1 MSNDLNDPR
10 LSTSE
15 VRQIDKQCD
24 AFEIA
29 WNSGKQPQIEDFVAG
44 RPELESSH
52 LFRELLKIDIECR
65 ARAGGSIRHSQADY
79 CLRFP
84 IRSREIREVFSV
96 PNPEAVAF
104 GFASTVSMIPE
115 NFPRQIDKY
124 ELLNRIGRGGMGEV
138 YRARHVPLNRIVA
151 LKLISAKQIENP
163 QAVSRFKREMQ
174 AVGKLSHPNIVN
186 ATDGGE
192 IEGTHFLAME
202 LVDGIDLAKVVR
214 RLGRLPVADA
224 CEIVRQT
231 ALGMAHAHEMGLIH
245 RDLKP
250 SNLMLD
256 KRGQIKV
263 LDMGLARLSDPGQN
277 PSEIPTF
284 TSSGQAMGTPEYM
297 APEQA
302 RNTTAIDQR
311 VDIYSL
317 GCTLYDFLVGHPPFP
332 RSKHET
338 PIAVLMA
345 QLNEPIPPVE
355 LVRPELPETLVELVR
370 RLLAKNPAERIT
382 SMNDVALQLEQFSKP
397 SNLVALL
404 SRARK
409 YPLARAVEEN
419 QEKNE
424 EPVHTSSSGSKVTFS
439 RRHLWGAGGLA
450 LVAVAVFLWP
460 NSGTDVLALVDPP
473 RDRVQGDWT
482 LNSGRLISPNQGLAI
497 LRLPHTMP
505 AEFDLDAVVDREYG
519 LSLSIVHVAR
529 ETPFLVRFGADV
541 EVATT
546 SIATKGAAEQLP
558 GTVLFAS
565 WPLHRQEASR
575 LRMEVRKGRLLV
587 RLNNE
592 SPLEWKG
599 DYVVPSGLGADFD
612 PQRAGLYLRTEGS
625 EFLFSRLRIVDRT
638 GQR

>member
-1 MSNDLNDPR
+1 
-10 LSTSE
+10 
-15 VRQIDKQCD
+15 
-24 AFEIA
+24 
-29 WNSGKQPQIEDFVAG
+29 
-44 RPELESSH
+44 
-52 LFRELLKIDIECR
+52 
-65 ARAGGSIRHSQADY
+65 
-79 CLRFP
+79 
-84 IRSREIREVFSV
+84 
-96 PNPEAVAF
+96 
-104 GFASTVSMIPE
+104 
-115 NFPRQIDKY
+115 
-124 ELLNRIGRGGMGEV
+124 
-138 YRARHVPLNRIVA
+138 
-151 LKLISAKQIENP
+151 
-163 QAVSRFKREMQ
+163 
-174 AVGKLSHPNIVN
+174 
-186 ATDGGE
+186 
-192 IEGTHFLAME
+192 
-202 LVDGIDLAKVVR
+202 
-214 RLGRLPVADA
+214 
-224 CEIVRQT
+224 
-231 ALGMAHAHEMGLIH
+231 MAHAHEMGLIH

-277 PSEIPTF
+277 PSDIPTF

-439 RRHLWGAGGLA
+439 RRHLLGAGCR
-450 LVAVAVFLWP
+450 F
-460 NSGTDVLALVDPP
+460 SD
-473 RDRVQGDWT
+473 
-482 LNSGRLISPNQGLAI
+482 SSPI
-497 LRLPHTMP
+497 
-505 AEFDLDAVVDREYG
+505 
-519 LSLSIVHVAR
+519 
-529 ETPFLVRFGADV
+529 RF
-541 EVATT
+541 
-546 SIATKGAAEQLP
+546 S
-558 GTVLFAS
+558 S
-565 WPLHRQEASR
+565 ASR
-575 LRMEVRKGRLLV
+575 WLQSWITWTSQKTEAHR
-587 RLNNE
+587 
-592 SPLEWKG
+592 
-599 DYVVPSGLGADFD
+599 PSAD
-612 PQRAGLYLRTEGS
+612 
-625 EFLFSRLRIVDRT
+625 
-638 GQR
+638 